1 MFKFITQDIEVT
13 DRYRLSI
20 KIVDGIRSFENLTM
34 SRLLICNGSIT
45 GDSISGKGTLT
56 ASLTQKFMVEGHAAV
71 IELTGHCMAEEMLA
85 RINPTSPGNLSYID
99 GCSNSCII
107 PAPRNGDPCLNYL
120 YFPPGVDQTFHT
132 HPSIRIGMVLS
143 GTGYADVGDQTF
155 ELSTGK
161 IFLLDRFA
169 LHRFRTTDSSMSL
182 VAFHPD
188 SEDGPKDEVNPMIS
202 RTYLSK

>member
-13 DRYRLSI
+13 DRHRLGI

-34 SRLLICNGSIT
+34 SRLVICNGSVT

-56 ASLTQKFMVEGHAAV
+56 ASLTQKFIVEGHAVV
-71 IELTGHCMAEEMLA
+71 IELTGYCMAEEILT
-85 RINPTSPGNLSYID
+85 RINSLSPGNLSYID
-99 GCSNSCII
+99 GCSNSCVI

-120 YFPPGVDQTFHT
+120 YFPVGVDQTFHT

-143 GTGYADVGDQTF
+143 GSGYADVGDQTF
-155 ELSTGK
+155 ELSAGK

-169 LHRFRTTDSSMSL
+169 LHRFRTTSSSMSL

>member
-1 MFKFITQDIEVT
+1 MFKFITQDTDVA
-13 DRYRLSI
+13 DRYRLNI
-20 KIVDGIRSFENLTM
+20 KIVDGVRTFEDLTM
-34 SRLLICNGSIT
+34 SRLAICNGSIT
-45 GDSISGKGTLT
+45 GDSISGNGILT
-56 ASLTQKFMVEGHAAV
+56 ASLTQKFIAEGHAVV
-71 IELTGHCMAEEMLA
+71 IELSGYCMAEEMLT
-85 RINPTSPGNLSYID
+85 RVNPVSPGNLSYID
-99 GCSNSCII
+99 GCSNSCVI

-143 GTGYADVGDQTF
+143 GTGYADVDDQTF
-155 ELSTGK
+155 ELSAGK

-169 LHRFRTTDSSMSL
+169 LHRFRTTNSSMSL

>member
-1 MFKFITQDIEVT
+1 MFKFITQDTEVI
-13 DRYRLSI
+13 DRHRLNI
-20 KIVDGIRSFENLTM
+20 KIVDGNRSFENLTIT
-34 SRLLICNGSIT
+34 RLIICDGNIN

-56 ASLTQKFMVEGHAAV
+56 ASLNQSFVVDGKAV
-71 IELTGHCMAEEMLA
+71 AIELLGCHMAEEMLA
-85 RINPTSPGNLSYID
+85 RINPVFPGNLSYID
-99 GCSNSCII
+99 GCSNSCVI
-107 PAPRNGDPCLNYL
+107 PAPRSGDPCLNYL

-169 LHRFRTTDSSMSL
+169 LHRFRTTNSSMSL